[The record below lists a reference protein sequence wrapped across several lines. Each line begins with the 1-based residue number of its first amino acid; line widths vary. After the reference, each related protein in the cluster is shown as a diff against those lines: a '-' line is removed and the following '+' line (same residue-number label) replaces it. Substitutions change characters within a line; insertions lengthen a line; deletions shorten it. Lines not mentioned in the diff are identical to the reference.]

1 MQIRILDE
9 QHNAVTWELRS
20 PLIMV
25 GSGLLVGTVLM
36 VTVLLFV
43 QSALRGPFIAGV
55 VVLAIAVAVYGA
67 LTTPLWERGVME
79 RTPEGGAVRCE
90 RRWLLRRELELW
102 EAPLEKFSGVG
113 VATRITEE
121 TDGQTT
127 AVARL
132 WLRPAEGDSLI
143 FLTGWAS
150 ISSVTFLAEAFAK
163 AARLPLEEAR

>member
-25 GSGLLVGTVLM
+25 GSGLLVGTALM

-43 QSALRGPFIAGV
+43 RSALRGPLIAGV
-55 VVLAIAVAVYGA
+55 VVLAIAMAVYGA

-79 RTPEGGAVRCE
+79 RTPEGGAVRRE
-90 RRWLLRRELELW
+90 RRWLLRRELETW
-102 EAPLEKFSGVG
+102 EEPLEKLSGVG

-127 AVARL
+127 SVARL
-132 WLRPAEGDSLI
+132 WLRLTEGDSLI
-143 FLTGWAS
+143 FVTGWAS
-150 ISSVTFLAEAFAK
+150 ISSVTSLAETFAK
-163 AARLPLEEAR
+163 AARLPLEEAG